1 MEKYDKFF
9 LGQCPCSKTRMLV
22 FIMAQ
27 HHKQEQDSC
36 IARVYVPF
44 NKIETPVEF
53 AVSIILMVITVV
65 IVIFRN
71 FKPLAI
77 SCLSVA

>member
-1 MEKYDKFF
+1 MTSFSLASVLVQK
-9 LGQCPCSKTRMLV
+9 LACSV

-27 HHKQEQDSC
+27 LHKQEQDSC

-53 AVSIILMVITVV
+53 AVSIIIMVITVV